1 LKHCG
6 TCGLDKPPSE
16 FNKSVREPDGHQS
29 RCRTCQADY
38 YATNRDRYLPG
49 LQERRRRQVALLSRY
64 AWDHLLTHP
73 CVDCGEPDPM
83 VLDFDHVS
91 GIKVMGISRMV
102 ANGGSLEALQE
113 EIAKCVSRCA
123 NCHRRKTA
131 RERGYYAW
139 LTAAP
144 SSSWSDPS
152 LQGGGDGPEPSRATR
167 FPSRARFLPAVPR
180 AGAPVVLNGP
190 IPG

>member
-1 LKHCG
+1 MGYNAAVNPDGRGGRPIKFVIGKARRNRFSFAMQHRMLCVSALKYCG
-6 TCGLDKPPSE
+6 TCGQDKPPSE

-49 LQERRRRQVALLSRY
+49 LQERRRRQVAMLSRY

-91 GIKVMGISRMV
+91 GMKVMGISRMV

-139 LTAAP
+139 LTA
-144 SSSWSDPS
+144 S
-152 LQGGGDGPEPSRATR
+152 
-167 FPSRARFLPAVPR
+167 
-180 AGAPVVLNGP
+180 P
-190 IPG
+190 IF